1 MTKTNHLK
9 SRRRARELAL
19 QTMYAH
25 EMGTDDLVLRLMD
38 TIATNH
44 ALNAEVREYAR
55 KLVQKTHGSL
65 DEIDSILQKHTT
77 NWDLRRMAAIDRNI
91 LRIAVAEL
99 LIAQDDVP
107 YKVII
112 DEAVEIAKT
121 YSSDESGK
129 FVNGI
134 IDAIYR
140 DFAALS

>member
-1 MTKTNHLK
+1 
-9 SRRRARELAL
+9 
-19 QTMYAH
+19 MYAY
-25 EMGTDDLVLRLMD
+25 EMGTDDMILRLMD

-55 KLVQKTHGSL
+55 KLVQEAFGSMS
-65 DEIDSILQKHTT
+65 EIDELLQKHTK
-77 NWDLRRMAAIDRNI
+77 NWDLGRMAAIDRNV

-99 LIAQDDVP
+99 RIDDVP

>member
-1 MTKTNHLK
+1 
-9 SRRRARELAL
+9 
-19 QTMYAH
+19 MYAW

-55 KLVQKTHGSL
+55 SLVQETYGSL
-65 DEIDSILQKHTT
+65 QEIDSILQKHTT
-77 NWDLRRMAAIDRNI
+77 NWDLNRMAAIDRNI

-99 LIAQDDVP
+99 RIKRDDVP

-140 DFAALS
+140 DIAALS